1 MKNLEY
7 RDEVYLKTLMDN
19 VSGAIIRTDK
29 NYKIKVWNKV
39 AEEIYGYSSDEV
51 LGSSYFS
58 LLKNNAEDA
67 IAFKN
72 ETNQMNEALTAEV
85 LHHNKNGN
93 EINIVSTAIF
103 LKNESGE
110 VNEVLFFNKNIT
122 ERKKAAD
129 EAWLFATLVE
139 QTSDAVIFTDLNF
152 VIQTWNKGAENLYG
166 YSLPE
171 VIGKTTGEV
180 LQTIITSE
188 ERKQILES
196 VNKNGHWKGEKR
208 QKNKNGDTLHVLSSI
223 SLIRNVFGEPI
234 GMVGINTDI
243 TSQYIEKSQ
252 IEEFN
257 KGLKKKVHEQNQE
270 LQFVFERISDAFIAL
285 DANWNYIYL
294 NEKAGELHGRVPA
307 DLIGK
312 NIWDEFPQTRNEPF
326 YNALHEAMA
335 SQKPMNVQL
344 FSEST
349 GRWYED
355 HIYPSPDGI
364 SSYYRDITA
373 QKREEDERL
382 KITERVRSILDQAFV
397 GCIVFAF
404 DWTYLYVNKIAASY
418 GESTPE
424 NLIGKSFLDIY
435 PRVVNSKIFSWLDQ
449 CMKDRKPLHAEF
461 DYTFKDNSVRWYEV
475 SVEPVDEGIFILS
488 NEITESKKVERESQ
502 MLAEQL
508 REISSSVPGAVYQFV
523 LTTQGEMKFT
533 FVSDGIEQLTGL
545 KKEVCYVDA
554 LAAFSLVTPDYIE
567 ELFQTISESASTLLP
582 WIYVFQ
588 IRDKQGVL
596 KWIRGNSIPRKSE
609 NGDVVWNGTFADI
622 TELKNVEA
630 ELKAS
635 ELRYRTLIEH
645 ASDLIFILDEDG
657 VITDLN
663 PIACNR
669 LGFDH
674 KDVVG
679 KSIGTFIVSDVFLY
693 QQINAEHLSKGQ
705 SVLSEIKMLCKSK
718 EIVELE
724 SNIKLLPDGRILV
737 IGRDLTERKIAEAK
751 RLKSERRYRLLFERN
766 LAGVYRTTVSG
777 KILEC
782 NEAAAKMLGYN
793 SVAEL
798 LALNTDALYFDK
810 AEREKYLKLLRV
822 NNALTNYQS
831 KLKRK
836 DGSSLYLIENI
847 SLSNDLEIGEEV
859 IEGIAIDIT
868 DNVKANEELQDSK
881 NQFQSLVENI
891 SGIYWVSDLLQM
903 QTLYITPS
911 YETIWGGKC
920 EDLYED
926 TLDFLKPVHPDDY
939 QDVYDFYKSLNETRN
954 ASITFRIIRPD
965 GAIRW
970 IESRVN
976 VQENSK
982 GEKYSYGYA
991 EDITE
996 RKTADEAIRQ
1006 SEQKYK
1012 LMFKKNPMPM
1022 WMASAL
1028 DMKFISANEA
1038 AIEFYGYSNEE
1049 FLKMSTT
1056 DLLAQ
1061 TSENEM
1067 DNTSRIRTGSKNSMT
1082 HVVAHKKRNG
1092 DVVQV
1097 EIKEHKIE
1105 YKGKPAFLILANDVT
1120 EKLIAEQMMKQ
1131 SNLELRELSSHLET
1145 IREEE
1150 RTTISR
1156 EIHDELGQQLTGL
1169 KMDASWLSR
1178 KIPQKE
1184 TVLQEKITTMISL
1197 IEDTVKSVRRISSDL
1212 RPGILDDLGLIDA
1225 LDWASV
1231 EFERRTG
1238 IECKFKPPVEEV
1250 SFEKNLSTGI
1260 FRVYQEALT
1269 NVARHAGA
1277 SRIKTTFDKS
1287 SDNWILVIEDD
1298 GMGFDSSDVISKKT
1312 LGLVGMKERAKMFG
1326 GKLNI
1331 ASKAGVGTVVRLEV
1345 PLKEEN

>member
-1 MKNLEY
+1 MENLEY
-7 RDEVYLKTLMDN
+7 GGEFYLKTLKDN
-19 VSGAIIRTDK
+19 VNGAIIRTDK
-29 NYKIKVWNKV
+29 NYKIKVWNKG
-39 AEEIYGYSSDEV
+39 AEELYGYTSDEV

-58 LLKNNAEDA
+58 LLSGNPEDV
-67 IAFKN
+67 ISLIN
-72 ETNQMNEALTAEV
+72 ESDPMNEALTAEV
-85 LHHNKNGN
+85 IHTHKEGKKL
-93 EINIVSTAIF
+93 NIISSVIF
-103 LKNESGE
+103 LKNDDGK
-110 VNEVLFFNKNIT
+110 VNEVLFFNKNIALK
-122 ERKKAAD
+122 KKAAD
-129 EAWLFATLVE
+129 EAWLLATLVE

-152 VIQTWNKGAENLYG
+152 VIQTWNKGAEKLYG

-171 VIGKTTGEV
+171 VIGKTTAEV
-180 LQTIITSE
+180 LQTIIAPE
-188 ERKQILES
+188 ERKQILET
-196 VNKNGHWKGEKR
+196 VNKNGHWKGEKE
-208 QKNKNGDTLHVLSSI
+208 QKNKKGDTLHVLASI
-223 SLIRNVFGEPI
+223 SLIRNVYGEPI

-243 TSQYIEKSQ
+243 TSQYNEKFQ

-257 KGLKKKVHEQNQE
+257 KGLSQKVQAQNRE
-270 LQFVFERISDAFIAL
+270 LRSVFERISDAFIAL
-285 DANWNYIYL
+285 DANWNYIYM
-294 NEKAGELHGRVPA
+294 NEKAGELHGRAPA

-312 NIWDEFPQTRNEPF
+312 NIWEEFPQTKNEPF
-326 YNALHEAMA
+326 YKALHEAMA

-344 FSEST
+344 YSESK
-349 GRWYED
+349 GRWFED
-355 HIYPSPDGI
+355 HIYPSPEGI

-382 KITERVRSILDQAFV
+382 KITERIRSILDQAFV
-397 GCIVFAF
+397 GCIVFSF

-418 GESTPE
+418 GENTPE

-435 PRVVNSKIFSWLDQ
+435 PRVVNTRIFSWLDQ

-475 SVEPVDEGIFILS
+475 SVEPVEEGIFILS
-488 NEITESKKVERESQ
+488 NEITERKKVERESQ
-502 MLAEQL
+502 LLAKQL
-508 REISSSVPGAVYQFV
+508 SEISSSVPGAVYQFV
-523 LTTQGEMKFT
+523 LTAQGEMKFT
-533 FVSDGIEQLTGL
+533 FVSDGIEQLTGF
-545 KKEVCYVDA
+545 KKEVCYIDA

-567 ELFQTISESASTLLP
+567 ELYQTISESASTLQP

-588 IRDKQGVL
+588 IRDKLGVL

-622 TELKNVEA
+622 TELKNVES

-645 ASDLIFILDEDG
+645 ASDLIFILDENG
-657 VITDLN
+657 LITDLN

-669 LGFDH
+669 LGFECNDLI
-674 KDVVG
+674 G
-679 KSIGTFIVSDVFLY
+679 KSIGTFIISDVFMH
-693 QQINAEHLSKGQ
+693 QHINAEHLSKGQ
-705 SVLSEIKMLCKSK
+705 SVLSEIKILCKSK

-766 LAGVYRTTVSG
+766 LAGVYRTTDSG

-782 NEAAAKMLGYN
+782 NEAAAKMLGY
-793 SVAEL
+793 SSASEL
-798 LALNTDALYFDK
+798 LSLNTDSLYFDM

-836 DGSSLYLIENI
+836 DGSTLYLIENI
-847 SLSNDLEIGEEV
+847 SLSNDPEIGEEV

-868 DNVKANEELQDSK
+868 DNVRANEELQDSK

-891 SGIYWVSDLLQM
+891 SGVYWVSDLLQM

-911 YETIWGGKC
+911 YETIWGRKC
-920 EDLYED
+920 EDLYEN
-926 TLDFLKPVHPDDY
+926 TLDFIKSVHPYDY
-939 QDVYDFYKSLNETRN
+939 QDVLDFYKRLYEIRN

-1012 LMFKKNPMPM
+1012 LMFEKNPMPM

-1049 FLKMSTT
+1049 FLKMSTN
-1056 DLLAQ
+1056 DLMAQ
-1061 TSENEM
+1061 TSQS
-1067 DNTSRIRTGSKNSMT
+1067 DPDAISRIRSSSKNSMT
-1082 HVVAHKKRNG
+1082 HVVSHRKKNG

-1178 KIPQKE
+1178 KIPQHE
-1184 TVLQEKITTMISL
+1184 TILQEKITTMISL

-1238 IECKFKPPVEEV
+1238 IECKFKPTVEDV

-1287 SDNWILVIEDD
+1287 TDNWVLVIEDD
-1298 GMGFDSSDVISKKT
+1298 GKGFDSSDVISKKT

-1331 ASKAGVGTVVRLEV
+1331 ASMAGVGTVIRLEV

>member
-1 MKNLEY
+1 MENLEY
-7 RDEVYLKTLMDN
+7 GGEFYLKTLKDN
-19 VSGAIIRTDK
+19 VNGAIIRTDK
-29 NYKIKVWNKV
+29 NYKIKVWNKG
-39 AEEIYGYSSDEV
+39 AEELYGYTSDEV

-58 LLKNNAEDA
+58 LLSGNPEDV
-67 IAFKN
+67 ISLIN
-72 ETNQMNEALTAEV
+72 ESDPMNEALTAEV
-85 LHHNKNGN
+85 IHIHKEGKKL
-93 EINIVSTAIF
+93 NIISSVIF
-103 LKNESGE
+103 LKNDDGK
-110 VNEVLFFNKNIT
+110 VNEVLFFNKNIALK
-122 ERKKAAD
+122 KKAAD
-129 EAWLFATLVE
+129 EAWLLATLVE

-152 VIQTWNKGAENLYG
+152 VIQTWNKGAEKLYG

-171 VIGKTTGEV
+171 VIGKTTAEV
-180 LQTIITSE
+180 LQTIIAPE
-188 ERKQILES
+188 ERKQILET
-196 VNKNGHWKGEKR
+196 VNKNGHWKGEKE
-208 QKNKNGDTLHVLSSI
+208 QKNKKGDTLHVLASI
-223 SLIRNVFGEPI
+223 SLIRNVYGEPI

-243 TSQYIEKSQ
+243 TSQYNEKFQ

-257 KGLKKKVHEQNQE
+257 KGLSQKVQAQNRE
-270 LQFVFERISDAFIAL
+270 LRSVFERISDAFIAL
-285 DANWNYIYL
+285 DANWNYIYM
-294 NEKAGELHGRVPA
+294 NEKAGELHGRAPA

-312 NIWDEFPQTRNEPF
+312 NIWEEFPQTKNEPF
-326 YNALHEAMA
+326 YKALHEAMA

-344 FSEST
+344 YSESK
-349 GRWYED
+349 GRWFED
-355 HIYPSPDGI
+355 HIYPSPEGI

-382 KITERVRSILDQAFV
+382 KITERIRSILDQAFV
-397 GCIVFAF
+397 GCIVFSF

-418 GESTPE
+418 GEDTPE

-435 PRVVNSKIFSWLDQ
+435 PRVVSTRIFSWLDQ

-475 SVEPVDEGIFILS
+475 SVEPVEEGIFILS
-488 NEITESKKVERESQ
+488 NEITERKKVERESQ
-502 MLAEQL
+502 LLAKQL
-508 REISSSVPGAVYQFV
+508 SEISSSVPGAVYQFV
-523 LTTQGEMKFT
+523 LTAQGEMKFT
-533 FVSDGIEQLTGL
+533 FVSDGIEQLTGF
-545 KKEVCYVDA
+545 KKEVCYIDA

-567 ELFQTISESASTLLP
+567 ELYQTISESASTLQP

-588 IRDKQGVL
+588 IRDKLGVL

-622 TELKNVEA
+622 TELKNVES

-645 ASDLIFILDEDG
+645 ASDLIFILDENG
-657 VITDLN
+657 LITDLN
-663 PIACNR
+663 PIACNC
-669 LGFDH
+669 LGFECNDLI
-674 KDVVG
+674 G
-679 KSIGTFIVSDVFLY
+679 KSIGTFIISDVFMH
-693 QQINAEHLSKGQ
+693 QHINAEHLSKGQ
-705 SVLSEIKMLCKSK
+705 SVLSEIKILCKSK

-766 LAGVYRTTVSG
+766 LAGVYRTTDSG

-782 NEAAAKMLGYN
+782 NEAAAKMLGY
-793 SVAEL
+793 SSASEL
-798 LALNTDALYFDK
+798 LSLNTDSLYFDM

-836 DGSSLYLIENI
+836 DGSTLYLIENI
-847 SLSNDLEIGEEV
+847 SLSNDPEIGEEV

-868 DNVKANEELQDSK
+868 DNVRANEELQDSK

-891 SGIYWVSDLLQM
+891 SGVYWVSDLLQM

-911 YETIWGGKC
+911 YETIWGRKC
-920 EDLYED
+920 EDLYEN
-926 TLDFLKPVHPDDY
+926 TLDFIKSVHPYDY
-939 QDVYDFYKSLNETRN
+939 QDVLDFYKRLYEIRN

-1012 LMFKKNPMPM
+1012 LMFEKNPMPM

-1049 FLKMSTT
+1049 FLKMSTN
-1056 DLLAQ
+1056 DLMAQ
-1061 TSENEM
+1061 TSQS
-1067 DNTSRIRTGSKNSMT
+1067 DPDAISRIRSSSKNSMT
-1082 HVVAHKKRNG
+1082 HVVSHRKKNG

-1178 KIPQKE
+1178 KIPQHE
-1184 TVLQEKITTMISL
+1184 TILQEKITTMISL

-1238 IECKFKPPVEEV
+1238 IECKFKPTVEDV

-1287 SDNWILVIEDD
+1287 TDNWVLVIEDD
-1298 GMGFDSSDVISKKT
+1298 GKGFDSSDVISKKT

-1331 ASKAGVGTVVRLEV
+1331 ASMAGVGTVIRLEV

>member
-1 MKNLEY
+1 
-7 RDEVYLKTLMDN
+7 MDN
-19 VSGAIIRTDK
+19 LSGAIIRTDE
-29 NYKIKVWNKV
+29 NYRIKVWNKV
-39 AEEIYGYSSDEV
+39 AEELYGYSSEEV
-51 LGSSYFS
+51 LGSSYFN
-58 LLKNNAEDA
+58 LLTGNIQEAVS
-67 IAFKN
+67 FKYQADPDN
-72 ETNQMNEALTAEV
+72 EGLTSEV
-85 LHHNKNGN
+85 VHFNKDGK
-93 EINIVSTAIF
+93 ELNIVSSVIF
-103 LKNESGE
+103 LKNDAGE
-110 VNEVLFFNKNIT
+110 VNEVIFFNKNIT
-122 ERKKAAD
+122 QHKKAAD
-129 EAWLFATLVE
+129 EAWLLATLVE

-152 VIQTWNKGAENLYG
+152 VIQTWNKGAEKLYG
-166 YSLPE
+166 YSLAE
-171 VIGKTTGEV
+171 VIGKTTREV
-180 LQTIITSE
+180 LQTSIEPE
-188 ERKQILES
+188 ERTQVLEM
-196 VNKNGHWKGEKR
+196 VYETGHWKGEKR
-208 QKNKNGDTLHVLSSI
+208 QRNKSGDTLYVLASI
-223 SLIRNVFGEPI
+223 SLIRNVYGEPI

-243 TSQYIEKSQ
+243 TSQSIEKSK

-257 KGLKKKVHEQNQE
+257 KGLTQKVHEQNQE
-270 LQFVFERISDAFIAL
+270 LRSVFERISDAFIAL

-294 NEKAGELHGRVPA
+294 NDKAGELHGRAPA

-326 YNALHEAMA
+326 YNVLLEAMA

-344 FSEST
+344 YSEST
-349 GRWYED
+349 GRWFED

-373 QKREEDERL
+373 QKREEEERL

-397 GCIVFAF
+397 GCIVFSF
-404 DWTYLYVNKIAASY
+404 DWTYLYVNKIAAAY

-435 PRVVNSKIFSWLDQ
+435 PRVVKSKIFSWLDR

-488 NEITESKKVERESQ
+488 NEITERKKVERESQ
-502 MLAEQL
+502 LLAKQL
-508 REISSSVPGAVYQFV
+508 SEISSSVPGAVYQFV
-523 LTTQGEMKFT
+523 LTAQGEMKFT
-533 FVSDGIEQLTGL
+533 FVSDGIEQLTGF
-545 KKEVCYVDA
+545 KKEVCYIDA
-554 LAAFSLVTPDYIE
+554 LVAFSLVTPDYIE
-567 ELFQTISESASTLLP
+567 KLYQTISESASTLQP

-588 IRDKQGVL
+588 IRDKLGVL
-596 KWIRGNSIPRKSE
+596 KWIRGNSIPHKSE

-622 TELKNVEA
+622 TELKNVES

-645 ASDLIFILDEDG
+645 ASDLIFILDENG
-657 VITDLN
+657 LITDLN

-679 KSIGTFIVSDVFLY
+679 KSIGTYIVSDVFMH
-693 QQINAEHLSKGQ
+693 QHINAEYLSKGQ
-705 SVLSEIKMLCKSK
+705 SVLSEIKILCKSK

-793 SVAEL
+793 SAAEL
-798 LALNTDALYFDK
+798 LVLNTDSLYFEK
-810 AEREKYLKLLRV
+810 ADREKYLKQLRV

-836 DGSSLYLIENI
+836 DGSILNLIENI
-847 SLSNDLEIGEEV
+847 SLSNDPEIGEEV

-868 DNVKANEELQDSK
+868 DNVRANEELQDSK

-891 SGIYWVSDLLQM
+891 SGVYWVSDLLQM

-911 YETIWGGKC
+911 YETIWGRKC
-920 EDLYED
+920 EDLYEN
-926 TLDFLKPVHPDDY
+926 TLDFIKSVHPYDY
-939 QDVYDFYKSLNETRN
+939 QDVLDFYKRLNVIRN

-1012 LMFKKNPMPM
+1012 LMFEKNPMPM

-1028 DMKFISANEA
+1028 DMKFISANQA

-1056 DLLAQ
+1056 DLMAQ
-1061 TSENEM
+1061 KSES
-1067 DNTSRIRTGSKNSMT
+1067 DPDSISRIQSASENSMT
-1082 HVVAHKKRNG
+1082 HVVTHRKKNG

-1178 KIPQKE
+1178 KIPQQE
-1184 TVLQEKITTMISL
+1184 TILQEKITAMISL

-1238 IECKFKPPVEEV
+1238 IECKFKPTVEEV

-1277 SRIKTTFDKS
+1277 SRIRTTFDKS

-1298 GMGFDSSDVISKKT
+1298 GKGFDSSDIISKKT
-1312 LGLVGMKERAKMFG
+1312 LGLVGMKERANMFG

-1345 PLKEEN
+1345 PLKEES

>member
-1 MKNLEY
+1 MENLEY
-7 RDEVYLKTLMDN
+7 GGEFYLKTLKDN
-19 VSGAIIRTDK
+19 VNGAIIRTDK
-29 NYKIKVWNKV
+29 NYKIKVWNKG
-39 AEEIYGYSSDEV
+39 AEELYGYTSDEV

-58 LLKNNAEDA
+58 LLSGNPEDV
-67 IAFKN
+67 ISLIN
-72 ETNQMNEALTAEV
+72 ESDPMNEALTAEV
-85 LHHNKNGN
+85 IHIHKEGKKL
-93 EINIVSTAIF
+93 NIISSVIF
-103 LKNESGE
+103 LKNDDGK
-110 VNEVLFFNKNIT
+110 VNEVLFFNKNIALK
-122 ERKKAAD
+122 KKAAD
-129 EAWLFATLVE
+129 EAWLLATLVE

-152 VIQTWNKGAENLYG
+152 VIQTWNKGAEKLYG

-171 VIGKTTGEV
+171 VIGKTTAEV
-180 LQTIITSE
+180 LQTIIAPE
-188 ERKQILES
+188 ERKQILET
-196 VNKNGHWKGEKR
+196 VNKNGHWKGEKE
-208 QKNKNGDTLHVLSSI
+208 QKNKKGDTLHVLASI
-223 SLIRNVFGEPI
+223 SLIRNVYGEPI

-243 TSQYIEKSQ
+243 TSQYNEKFQ

-257 KGLKKKVHEQNQE
+257 KGLSQKVQAQNRE
-270 LQFVFERISDAFIAL
+270 LRSVFERISDAFIAL
-285 DANWNYIYL
+285 DANWNYIYM
-294 NEKAGELHGRVPA
+294 NEKAGELHGRAPA

-312 NIWDEFPQTRNEPF
+312 NIWEEFPQTKNEPF
-326 YNALHEAMA
+326 YKALHEAMA

-344 FSEST
+344 YSESK
-349 GRWYED
+349 GRWFED
-355 HIYPSPDGI
+355 HIYPSPEGI

-382 KITERVRSILDQAFV
+382 KITERIRSILDQAFV
-397 GCIVFAF
+397 GCIVFSF

-418 GESTPE
+418 GENTPE

-435 PRVVNSKIFSWLDQ
+435 PRVVNTRIFSWLDQ

-475 SVEPVDEGIFILS
+475 SVEPVEEGIFILS
-488 NEITESKKVERESQ
+488 NEITERKKVERESQ
-502 MLAEQL
+502 LLAKQL
-508 REISSSVPGAVYQFV
+508 SEISSSVPGAVYQFV
-523 LTTQGEMKFT
+523 LTAQGEMKFT
-533 FVSDGIEQLTGL
+533 FVSDGIEQLTGF
-545 KKEVCYVDA
+545 KKEVCYIDA

-567 ELFQTISESASTLLP
+567 ELYQTISESASTLQP

-588 IRDKQGVL
+588 IRDKLGVL

-622 TELKNVEA
+622 TELKNVES

-645 ASDLIFILDEDG
+645 ASDLIFILDENG
-657 VITDLN
+657 LITDLN

-669 LGFDH
+669 LGFECNDLI
-674 KDVVG
+674 G
-679 KSIGTFIVSDVFLY
+679 KSIGTFIISDVFMH
-693 QQINAEHLSKGQ
+693 QHINAEHLSKGQ
-705 SVLSEIKMLCKSK
+705 SVLSEIKILCKSK

-782 NEAAAKMLGYN
+782 NEAAAKMLGY
-793 SVAEL
+793 SSASEL
-798 LALNTDALYFDK
+798 LSLSTDSLYFDM

-836 DGSSLYLIENI
+836 DGSTLYLIENI
-847 SLSNDLEIGEEV
+847 SLSNDPEIGEEV

-868 DNVKANEELQDSK
+868 DNVRANEELQDSK

-891 SGIYWVSDLLQM
+891 SGVYWVSDLLQM

-911 YETIWGGKC
+911 YETIWGRKC
-920 EDLYED
+920 EDLYEN
-926 TLDFLKPVHPDDY
+926 TLDFIKSVHPYDY
-939 QDVYDFYKSLNETRN
+939 QDVLDFYKRLYEIRN

-1012 LMFKKNPMPM
+1012 LMFEKNPMPM

-1049 FLKMSTT
+1049 FLKMSTN
-1056 DLLAQ
+1056 DLMAQ
-1061 TSENEM
+1061 TSQS
-1067 DNTSRIRTGSKNSMT
+1067 DPDAISRIRSSSKNSMT
-1082 HVVAHKKRNG
+1082 HVVSHRKKNG

-1178 KIPQKE
+1178 KIPQHE
-1184 TVLQEKITTMISL
+1184 TILQEKITTMISL

-1238 IECKFKPPVEEV
+1238 IECKFKPTVEDV

-1287 SDNWILVIEDD
+1287 TDNWVLVIEDD
-1298 GMGFDSSDVISKKT
+1298 GKGFDSSDVISKKT

-1331 ASKAGVGTVVRLEV
+1331 ASMAGVGTVIRLEV

>member
-1 MKNLEY
+1 MENLEY
-7 RDEVYLKTLMDN
+7 GGEFYLKTLKDN
-19 VSGAIIRTDK
+19 VNGAIIRTDK
-29 NYKIKVWNKV
+29 NYKIKVWNKG
-39 AEEIYGYSSDEV
+39 AEELYGYTSDEV

-58 LLKNNAEDA
+58 LLSGNPEDV
-67 IAFKN
+67 ISLIN
-72 ETNQMNEALTAEV
+72 ESDPMNEALTAEV
-85 LHHNKNGN
+85 IHTHKEGKKL
-93 EINIVSTAIF
+93 NIISSVIF
-103 LKNESGE
+103 LKNDDGK
-110 VNEVLFFNKNIT
+110 VNEVLFFNKNIALK
-122 ERKKAAD
+122 KKAAD
-129 EAWLFATLVE
+129 EAWLLATLVE

-152 VIQTWNKGAENLYG
+152 VIQTWNKGAEKLYG

-171 VIGKTTGEV
+171 VIGKTTAEV
-180 LQTIITSE
+180 LQTIIAPE
-188 ERKQILES
+188 ERKQILET
-196 VNKNGHWKGEKR
+196 VNKNSHWKGEKE
-208 QKNKNGDTLHVLSSI
+208 QKNKKGDTLHVLASI
-223 SLIRNVFGEPI
+223 SLIRNVYGEPI

-243 TSQYIEKSQ
+243 TSQYNEKFQ

-257 KGLKKKVHEQNQE
+257 KGLSQKVQAQNRE
-270 LQFVFERISDAFIAL
+270 LRSVFERISDAFIAL
-285 DANWNYIYL
+285 DANWNYIYM
-294 NEKAGELHGRVPA
+294 NEKAGELHGRAPA

-312 NIWDEFPQTRNEPF
+312 NIWEEFPQTKNEPF
-326 YNALHEAMA
+326 YKALHEAMA

-344 FSEST
+344 YSESK
-349 GRWYED
+349 GRWFED
-355 HIYPSPDGI
+355 HIYPSPEGI

-382 KITERVRSILDQAFV
+382 KITERIRSILDQAFV
-397 GCIVFAF
+397 GCIVFSF

-418 GESTPE
+418 GENTPE

-435 PRVVNSKIFSWLDQ
+435 PRVVNTRIFSWLDQ

-475 SVEPVDEGIFILS
+475 SVEPVEEGIFILS
-488 NEITESKKVERESQ
+488 NEITERKKVERESQ
-502 MLAEQL
+502 LLAKQL
-508 REISSSVPGAVYQFV
+508 SEISSSVPGAVYQFV
-523 LTTQGEMKFT
+523 LTAQGEMKFT
-533 FVSDGIEQLTGL
+533 FVSDGIEQLTGF
-545 KKEVCYVDA
+545 KKEVCYIDA

-567 ELFQTISESASTLLP
+567 ELYQTISESASTLQP

-588 IRDKQGVL
+588 IRDKLGVL

-622 TELKNVEA
+622 TELKNVES

-645 ASDLIFILDEDG
+645 ASDLIFILDENG
-657 VITDLN
+657 LITDLN

-669 LGFDH
+669 LGFECNDLI
-674 KDVVG
+674 G
-679 KSIGTFIVSDVFLY
+679 KSIGTFIISDVFMH
-693 QQINAEHLSKGQ
+693 QHINAEHLSKGQ
-705 SVLSEIKMLCKSK
+705 SVLSEIKILCKSK

-737 IGRDLTERKIAEAK
+737 IGRDLTDRKITEAK

-782 NEAAAKMLGYN
+782 NEAAAKMLGY
-793 SVAEL
+793 SSASEL
-798 LALNTDALYFDK
+798 LSLSTDSVYFDM

-836 DGSSLYLIENI
+836 DGSTLYLIENI
-847 SLSNDLEIGEEV
+847 SLSNDPEIGEEV

-868 DNVKANEELQDSK
+868 DNVRANEELQDSK

-891 SGIYWVSDLLQM
+891 SGVYWVSDLLQM

-911 YETIWGGKC
+911 YETIWGRKC
-920 EDLYED
+920 EDLYEN
-926 TLDFLKPVHPDDY
+926 TLDFIKSVHPYDY
-939 QDVYDFYKSLNETRN
+939 QDVLDFYKRLYEIRN

-1012 LMFKKNPMPM
+1012 LMFEKNPMPM

-1049 FLKMSTT
+1049 FLKMSTN
-1056 DLLAQ
+1056 DLMAQ
-1061 TSENEM
+1061 TSQS
-1067 DNTSRIRTGSKNSMT
+1067 DPDAISRIRSSSKNSMT
-1082 HVVAHKKRNG
+1082 HVVSHRKKNG

-1178 KIPQKE
+1178 KIPQHE
-1184 TVLQEKITTMISL
+1184 TILQEKITTMIAL

-1238 IECKFKPPVEEV
+1238 IECKFKPTVEDV

-1287 SDNWILVIEDD
+1287 TDNWVLVIEDD
-1298 GMGFDSSDVISKKT
+1298 GKGFDSSDVISKKT

-1331 ASKAGVGTVVRLEV
+1331 ASMAGVGTVIRLEV